1 VWRWVS
7 RCLGVVVVLASLLA
21 AAVPRWSFRA
31 ASLCLF
37 LGAGLAVAGCL
48 VQIPALRM
56 TNSQMQSEDGL
67 SNSGTQVTE
76 GMLLAAAPAAL
87 LALRLGRMRL
97 PLQTIVVSGFW
108 GVWLPLTVSVALIP
122 VAKMCGARLHWKPS
136 LPVDVSWAFVW
147 ITRTT
152 EQTALFLWPLAASAV
167 PALLVLAVWP
177 TYIVGACGPQRR
189 KLVAGA
195 AVVAIAYPIRGQ
207 FLWDD
212 LTRSWLW
219 SIVVVSVALGVFH
232 LAISIQ
238 SRRNGRLTCIAP
250 RPECI
255 QQDITRKQ

>member
-1 VWRWVS
+1 
-7 RCLGVVVVLASLLA
+7 
-21 AAVPRWSFRA
+21 
-31 ASLCLF
+31 
-37 LGAGLAVAGCL
+37 
-48 VQIPALRM
+48 
-56 TNSQMQSEDGL
+56 
-67 SNSGTQVTE
+67 
-76 GMLLAAAPAAL
+76 
-87 LALRLGRMRL
+87 
-97 PLQTIVVSGFW
+97 LQTIVVNGFW
-108 GVWLPLTVSVALIP
+108 GVWLPLTVSAALMS
-122 VAKMCGARLHWKPS
+122 VAKMCGARLYWKPS

-147 ITRTT
+147 MTRTT
-152 EQTALFLWPLAASAV
+152 EQTGPFLWPLAATAV

-177 TYIVGACGPQRR
+177 TYIVGAWGPRRR

-212 LTRSWLW
+212 LTRLWLW

-238 SRRNGRLTCIAP
+238 SRRNGRPTCIAP